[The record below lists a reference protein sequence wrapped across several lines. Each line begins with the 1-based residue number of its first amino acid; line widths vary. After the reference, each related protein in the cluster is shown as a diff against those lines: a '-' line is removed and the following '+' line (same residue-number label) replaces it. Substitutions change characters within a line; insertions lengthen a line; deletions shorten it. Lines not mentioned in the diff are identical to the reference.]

1 MKPKKAYSR
10 SIVTYN
16 TITASDR
23 TCFRLEPYRMPFL
36 RLYLLVFA
44 DDIVLLARKAANL
57 QYFINI
63 MREEAQKNIGTKN
76 KVSK

>member
-1 MKPKKAYSR
+1 M
-10 SIVTYN
+10 
-16 TITASDR
+16 
-23 TCFRLEPYRMPFL
+23 